1 MKKQAGAVIIG
12 GGVSGCGLAYCLA
25 KRGFCDVVVLERDY
39 LASGATGRC
48 GGGIRQQWSTEENTR
63 LAMESVRLFG
73 QLDEELG
80 YETEFDQGG
89 YLILA
94 YTEEEVEQYKKNVA
108 MQQGLGLD
116 VRFVDAR
123 EAREIAPHLNTDG
136 VLCATYCPGDG
147 SANPFFVTQAYAQAA
162 KRLGVEIE
170 LFTPVTEIL
179 TKGDRI
185 AGVVTPRGRIET
197 PLVVNAAGGDSV
209 LLAKMTGL
217 ELPIVPTRH
226 EIMVTEPVDPFF
238 TTMIISFRHGVYF
251 RQERRGGIIMGYGD
265 PEEKPGYDID
275 SSLKFLRTMSQKIL
289 NLMPALHQVK
299 VVRQW
304 AGLYDS
310 TPDALPILGPVD
322 QVEGFIQVNGFSG
335 HGFMLAPKVVDL
347 LARLIT
353 GEKLDLDIDR
363 LHLNR
368 FQEGDI
374 SRDLSVV

>member
-1 MKKQAGAVIIG
+1 MKTTADAVIIG
-12 GGVSGCGLAYCLA
+12 GGVSGCGLAYNLA
-25 KRGFCDVVVLERDY
+25 KRGFGDVVVLERDY

-63 LAMESVRLFG
+63 LAMESVRLFA
-73 QLDEELG
+73 QLDEELDF
-80 YETEFDQGG
+80 ETEFAQGG

-94 YTEEEVEQYKKNVA
+94 YTEEEVEQYRKNVA

-116 VRFVDAR
+116 VRFVDPQ
-123 EAREIAPHLNTDG
+123 EAGEIAPHLNIDG
-136 VLCATYCPGDG
+136 VLCATYCSHDG
-147 SANPFFVTQAYAQAA
+147 SANPFYVTQAYAEAA

-170 LFTPVTEIL
+170 LYTPVTDVIAR
-179 TKGDRI
+179 GNRI
-185 AGVVTPRGRIET
+185 AGVNTPRGRIET

-209 LLAKMTGL
+209 PLAEMAGL

-226 EIMVTEPVDPFF
+226 EIMVTEPIEPFF
-238 TTMIISFRHGVYF
+238 TTMVISFKHGVYF
-251 RQERRGGIIMGYGD
+251 RQEKRGGVIMGYGD
-265 PEEKPGYDID
+265 PEEEPGYDIN
-275 SSLKFLRTMSQKIL
+275 SSQKFLRTMSRKIL
-289 NLMPALHQVK
+289 NLMPALHQIK

-353 GEKLDLDIDR
+353 GQELDLDIDR

-368 FQEGDI
+368 FQEGRI

>member
-1 MKKQAGAVIIG
+1 MKKQADAVIIG

-25 KRGFCDVVVLERDY
+25 KRGFRDVVVLEREY

-73 QLDEELG
+73 QLDDELG
-80 YETEFDQGG
+80 YKTEFTQGG

-94 YTEEEVEQYKKNVA
+94 YTDEEVEQYKKNVT
-108 MQQGLGLD
+108 MQQSLGLN
-116 VRFVDAR
+116 VRFVDIR
-123 EAREIAPHLNTDG
+123 EVREIVPHLNTDG
-136 VLCATYCPGDG
+136 VICATYCPSDG
-147 SANPFFVTQAYAQAA
+147 SANPFYVTQAYAEAA

-170 LFTPVTEIL
+170 LYTPATEIM
-179 TKGDRI
+179 KKNGRI
-185 AGVVTPRGRIET
+185 SGVATPRGAIAT
-197 PLVVNAAGGDSV
+197 DLVVNAAGGDS
-209 LLAKMTGL
+209 LPLARGVGVD
-217 ELPIVPTRH
+217 LPIVPNRH
-226 EIMVTEPVDPFF
+226 EIMVTEPVEPFF
-238 TTMIISFRHGVYF
+238 TTMVISFEHGVYF

-265 PEEKPGYDID
+265 PEEGPGFDIG

-347 LARLIT
+347 LARFIT
-353 GEKLDLDIDR
+353 GQELDLPIDR

-368 FQEGDI
+368 FTSGEI